1 MHRVLPPRPYRSL
14 PDYQR
19 GGGGEGLDAA
29 RRLGPT
35 GVVEHLLA
43 AGLRGR
49 GGAGFPT
56 GRKWDAVCT
65 YASSAIPATVVI
77 NAAEGEPGS
86 YKDRILLRW
95 NPYAVLEGALI
106 GVATTGAD
114 RLVVALKETFTDEIA
129 VVRGVV
135 DEIRRAGWADGIELD
150 VFAGPSAYLYG
161 EETALLE
168 AIDGRQPF
176 PRVAPP
182 YRHGVEEVTE
192 DDRAFPSEVV
202 EATTGDASGAPPTLV
217 SNVETYANVP
227 GILAHGPEWFR
238 EYGTDA
244 SPGTVIVTI
253 TGRTLRQGIAE
264 VPMGTTLRT
273 AIDEIGGGPRPG
285 RRVVGAMSGV
295 ANPLIPAEQLDTPL
309 SYEAMQSIGSGLG
322 AGGFIVF
329 DDQTDFAA
337 VAHGVSRFLAVE
349 SCGQCTPCKQD
360 GLALAAIL
368 DRVRRSDAHELDLL
382 AIDDHLRTITDS
394 ARCFLAT
401 QHQRVVGSIV
411 QHFGDQLR
419 AHAEGKVEP
428 AADELIAP
436 LRGLAHGHATLDDR
450 QARKQPDWTY
460 DAVDSGKTPAE
471 RFAGHGD
478 RLGAPVV
485 PPVVAG
491 EPPATGSTPAHPGAA
506 RHAPLAAP
514 AVHGIP
520 PEDVDPDDPES
531 RLYTSAPVETDEG
544 TIVVQQQNVGADNED
559 GGGEWPDPHTPPQ
572 SPAPGAS

>member
-14 PDYQR
+14 PDYER
-19 GGGGEGLDAA
+19 AGGGVGLDAA

-65 YASSAIPATVVI
+65 YESSTIPATVVV

-95 NPYAVLEGALI
+95 NPYGVLEGALI
-106 GVATTGAD
+106 AAVTTGAD
-114 RLVVALKETFTDEIA
+114 RLVVALKETFTDEVSA
-129 VVRGVV
+129 VRGVV
-135 DEIRRAGWADGIELD
+135 DAMQRAGWAEGIEVD
-150 VFAGPSAYLYG
+150 VFVGPSAYLYG

-182 YRHGVEEVTE
+182 YRHGVEEVT
-192 DDRAFPSEVV
+192 DDERAFPSEIV
-202 EATTGDASGAPPTLV
+202 EATAGGDSGAPPTLV

-227 GILAHGPEWFR
+227 GILAHGPDWFR
-238 EYGTDA
+238 EYGTDE
-244 SPGTVIVTI
+244 SPGTIIVTI
-253 TGRTLRQGIAE
+253 TGRTLRQGIRE
-264 VPMGTTLRT
+264 VPMGTSLRT
-273 AIDEIGGGPRPG
+273 VIEEVGGGARPG
-285 RRVVGAMSGV
+285 RRIVGAMSGV
-295 ANPLIPAEQLDTPL
+295 ANPVVPAEQLDTPL
-309 SYEAMQSIGSGLG
+309 SYEAMQAIGTGLG
-322 AGGFIVF
+322 AAGFIVF
-329 DDQTDFAA
+329 DDETDFAA

-360 GLALAAIL
+360 GLALSRIL
-368 DRVRRSDAHELDLL
+368 DRVRRSDAHDIDLL
-382 AIDDHLRTITDS
+382 AIDDHLRTITDG

-411 QHFGDQLR
+411 EHFGDQLR

-436 LRGLAHGHATLDDR
+436 LRGLAHGHATLDER
-450 QARKQPDWTY
+450 QALKQPDWSY

-471 RFAGHGD
+471 RFGGHGD
-478 RLGAPVV
+478 RLGEPVV
-485 PPVVAG
+485 HSVPPIPAPPG
-491 EPPATGSTPAHPGAA
+491 PPAGPPPAAPGPA
-506 RHAPLAAP
+506 RHAPP
-514 AVHGIP
+514 VHGIA
-520 PEDVDPDDPES
+520 PEAVDPDDPEA

-544 TIVVQQQNVGADNED
+544 TVVIQQQNVGGENED
-559 GGGEWPDPHTPPQ
+559 GGGEWPDPETPPQ
-572 SPAPGAS
+572 PPAPGAP